1 MVFYRRWALV
11 IFTSRRSRAV
21 QGEVVIKLFRLVAA
35 GYLWHPGRLSWS
47 SASQLARVI
56 FFVSAFYLV
65 LLSNHLLQA
74 RRFFFLFVGGGGV
87 QKVIFSR
94 LSASRLKSH
103 ALGTNEK

>member
-65 LLSNHLLQA
+65 LLSNNLLQA
-74 RRFFFLFVGGGGV
+74 RRFFIFIWGGV